1 MKSPNF
7 GVYIPEMETTIEIL
21 EMDASEKPTKVKWIT
36 QWYEGQSLNVLE
48 IIQRITGIQT
58 PVASVIEVVMMN
70 QKILSPSEWNGKVKA
85 IVSSI
90 QDFRQVDEENY
101 EDENLEDEVGFD

>member
-1 MKSPNF
+1 
-7 GVYIPEMETTIEIL
+7 
-21 EMDASEKPTKVKWIT
+21 MDASEKPTKVKWIT